1 MKKVTNC
8 PNCGAPIDISR
19 SSCEYCGT
27 PYEKSNDIHIEVTA
41 PNPSVEDF
49 AEVLSRIS
57 RRSGFNLR
65 DPDTLYAN
73 DQVIYSYSQV
83 RQSIQA
89 TQQELLSGIASATA
103 WKPTPEEE
111 QKMIENMRNV
121 AAPMIFPKVEEQVN
135 LIDKI
140 RYERQKELL
149 HDILGA
155 LILFGPA
162 IIAGVITWFLTHR

>member
-1 MKKVTNC
+1 MTTNC

-41 PNPSVEDF
+41 PDPSIEDF

-57 RRSGFNLR
+57 RRSGFYLADNQ
-65 DPDTLYAN
+65 P
-73 DQVIYSYSQV
+73 VYSQV
-83 RQSIQA
+83 QKSIQT

-111 QKMIENMRNV
+111 RKMIEDMRNI
-121 AAPMIFPKVEEQVN
+121 AAPMIFPKVEPTVEYIKYN
-135 LIDKI
+135 TRL
-140 RYERQKELL
+140 ERLMDTVWFWFAVMIATIACSLL
-149 HDILGA
+149 S
-155 LILFGPA
+155 F
-162 IIAGVITWFLTHR
+162 IIF

>member
-1 MKKVTNC
+1 MTTNC

-41 PNPSVEDF
+41 PDPAVENF
-49 AEVLSRIS
+49 AEALSRIS
-57 RRSGFNLR
+57 RRSGFNLMDSPCKSIR
-65 DPDTLYAN
+65 DIQQDLL
-73 DQVIYSYSQV
+73 YSQV
-83 RQSIQA
+83 LASTQT

-103 WKPTPEEE
+103 WQPTPEE
-111 QKMIENMRNV
+111 KRKRIEDMCN
-121 AAPMIFPKVEEQVN
+121 AAPRIFPKVEEQVN

-140 RYERQKELL
+140 RYERRKELL

-155 LILFGPA
+155 LVLFGPA
-162 IIAGVITWFLTHR
+162 IIAGVITWFLGF

>member
-1 MKKVTNC
+1 MTTNC

-41 PNPSVEDF
+41 PDPSIENF

-57 RRSGFNLR
+57 RRSGFNLM
-65 DPDTLYAN
+65 DSTNLYAN
-73 DQVIYSYSQV
+73 NQPVYSQV

-111 QKMIENMRNV
+111 RKMIEDMRNV
-121 AAPMIFPKVEEQVN
+121 APTIFPKVEPTVEHIKYNTN
-135 LIDKI
+135 L
-140 RYERQKELL
+140 ERLM
-149 HDILGA
+149 DTVWFWFAA
-155 LILFGPA
+155 LIATILCSLLPF
-162 IIAGVITWFLTHR
+162 IIF

>member
-1 MKKVTNC
+1 MQVKKVTNC

-41 PNPSVEDF
+41 PDPSVEDF
-49 AEVLSRIS
+49 VQVLSRIS
-57 RRSGFNLR
+57 RRNGFNLNEFSN
-65 DPDTLYAN
+65 TLYAN
-73 DQVIYSYSQV
+73 NQPVYSQV

-111 QKMIENMRNV
+111 RKMIEDMRNV
-121 AAPMIFPKVEEQVN
+121 AAPMIFPKTEPTVEYIKYNTKLERLTDAVWFCFVV
-135 LIDKI
+135 LII
-140 RYERQKELL
+140 TIGCSLL
-149 HDILGA
+149 P
-155 LILFGPA
+155 F
-162 IIAGVITWFLTHR
+162 IIF

>member
-1 MKKVTNC
+1 MERMSRLKKQTNC

-41 PNPSVEDF
+41 PDPSVEDF
-49 AEVLSRIS
+49 IEVLSRIS
-57 RRSGFNLR
+57 RRNGFNLT
-65 DPDTLYAN
+65 DSTALYAN
-73 DQVIYSYSQV
+73 NQPVYSQV

-111 QKMIENMRNV
+111 RKMIEDMRNV
-121 AAPMIFPKVEEQVN
+121 APRIFPEVEPTVEY
-135 LIDKI
+135 I
-140 RYERQKELL
+140 RHSKLERLMDSVWFWFVVMIITIGCSLL
-149 HDILGA
+149 P
-155 LILFGPA
+155 F
-162 IIAGVITWFLTHR
+162 IIF